1 MNKNLLTIED
11 CLEIIAGLTL
21 NYKID
26 VDKDDRTIVYS
37 IARQVF
43 KGNALT
49 DRQQALMQ
57 VKLLA
62 YKQQFTDLGFTNFEE
77 SLQNLRMPLRQID
90 RRKYVKIVDEAD
102 ADNAK
107 NYKGKWI
114 KIRFPF
120 SKKDI
125 VKVDAIAHKYR
136 KKYWHKKGSHEH
148 YFRLSENAIFDVCEI
163 FAKKDFEIDKQLL
176 KYYDEIKV
184 IQEKPA
190 EYIAGYWNNEIKNM
204 SKAGIEFIGDVNNR
218 LHLLDRKRQYGLS
231 YITCDTN
238 DTLSSKIA
246 HREDSDINIDP
257 KEYSLDEVV
266 DSIIELERFPI
277 LCLIDNKSEYDQ
289 LVQLHNAFKNVVKNS
304 EQTVLFRTENA
315 TQKETSFNNY
325 IHENKL
331 NNWLDN
337 DTKIVYINKYKL
349 PKLLLKN
356 SWKPQCVLSLSSVRM
371 NTNLAVYCYE
381 VCDLLIWHDEAPS
394 MFSRFAK
401 RV

>member
-43 KGNALT
+43 KGSALT

-57 VKLLA
+57 VKLLN
-62 YKQQFTDLGFTNFEE
+62 YKQQFLDLGFTNFEE

-90 RRKYVKIVDEAD
+90 RSKYVKIVDEAD
-102 ADNAK
+102 AENAK

-125 VKVDAIAHKYR
+125 VKVDSIAYKYR

-184 IQEKPA
+184 IKEKPA
-190 EYIAGYWNNEIKNM
+190 EYIAGYWNNKIKNM

-231 YITCDTN
+231 YITCDTS
-238 DTLSSKIA
+238 DTLSNKIA

-289 LVQLHNAFKNVVKNS
+289 LVQLHNAFKNVVSND